1 MINGHGGNI
10 FDKARDLGC
19 DPMEILDMSSNVNPL
34 GPMPGLMAHLHKHLE
49 RIIALPEAGAGSII
63 RAFSSHHDIDPKKVL
78 AGNGTTQLIYTLPVA
93 LKIKQALILGPTYSD
108 YADACRMH
116 GVDFRFALS
125 NKKTSFS
132 HSLDTMDIGHSDTV
146 FICNPNNPTGTLIP
160 SETIEFLCRRYPN
173 IRFII
178 DESYLS
184 FVPEGEAKSLIGSAL
199 PNIIVLNS
207 MSKIFRIP
215 GLRIGF
221 VVAHP
226 DMIDKITPY
235 MLPWSVNT
243 LAQAAV
249 IYLMTPKQ
257 DVSEFINET
266 RTYLAGERHFV
277 MSALQSAPGIKL
289 FPSTTSFILAK
300 LDRLTAEAVSRHL
313 LSHRILIRDCGNF
326 QGLSSQFIRISL
338 KTRDVN
344 QILTDRLREYCENS
358 NTTGHNLR
366 QKL

>member
-49 RIIALPEAGAGSII
+49 RIIALPEAGAGSIV

-160 SETIEFLCRRYPN
+160 SETIESLCRRYPN

-226 DMIDKITPY
+226 DMIEKISTY

-289 FPSTTSFILAK
+289 YPSATSFILAK
-300 LDRLTAEAVSRHL
+300 LERLTAEAVSRHL

>member
-1 MINGHGGNI
+1 MIDGHGGNI

-19 DPMEILDMSSNVNPL
+19 DPMDILDMSSNVNPL
-34 GPMPGLMAHLHKHLE
+34 GPMPGLMKHLHEHLE

-63 RAFSSHHDIDPKKVL
+63 QAFSSRHNLDSKKVL

-93 LKIKQALILGPTYSD
+93 LKIKQALIFGPTYSD

-116 GVDFRFALS
+116 GVGFRFVLS
-125 NKKTSFS
+125 DEKQSFR
-132 HSLDTMDIGHSDTV
+132 HTLDAMENETADAV

-160 SETIEFLCRRYPN
+160 SETIESLCRRYPQ
-173 IRFII
+173 IRFVI
-178 DESYLS
+178 DESYLP
-184 FVPEGEAKSLIGSAL
+184 FVPEGETKSLMGSTL
-199 PNIIVLNS
+199 PNIVVLNS

-221 VVAHP
+221 VVSHP
-226 DMIDKITPY
+226 DIIEKISPY

-249 IYLMTPKQ
+249 NYLMTQRQ
-257 DVSEFINET
+257 DVSEFIEKT
-266 RTYLAGERHFV
+266 RTYLAGERQFV
-277 MSALQSAPGIKL
+277 MNGLQSAPGIQL

-313 LSHRILIRDCGNF
+313 LNYRILIRDCGNF

-338 KTRDVN
+338 KTHEVN
-344 QILTDRLREYCENS
+344 QILTNRLSECCEKALS
-358 NTTGHNLR
+358 
-366 QKL
+366 

>member
-10 FDKARDLGC
+10 FDKAKEWNC
-19 DPMEILDMSSNVNPL
+19 DPMDILDMSSNVNPL
-34 GPMPGLMAHLHKHLE
+34 GPLPGLMTHLHEGLE

-63 RAFSSHHDIDPKKVL
+63 RAFSGRHGIDPDRVL

-93 LKIKQALILGPTYSD
+93 LKIRQALILGPTYSD

-125 NKKTSFS
+125 GEKESFCHDPDAIDVGS
-132 HSLDTMDIGHSDTV
+132 CDAV

-160 SETIEFLCRRYPN
+160 SEAIESLCRRHPH

-178 DESYLS
+178 DESYLP
-184 FVPEGEAKSLIGSAL
+184 FVPEGEAKSLIRSDLA
-199 PNIIVLNS
+199 NIIILNS

-221 VVAHP
+221 VAAHP
-226 DMIDKITPY
+226 DTAKKIRHF
-235 MLPWSVNT
+235 MQPWSVNT

-249 IYLMTPKQ
+249 NYLMTRNR
-257 DVSEFINET
+257 DVSELIEKT
-266 RTYLAGERHFV
+266 RAYLAEERQFV
-277 MSALQSAPGIKL
+277 MTGLETAPGIRL

-300 LDRLTAEAVSRHL
+300 LDRLDAEAVSRQL
-313 LSHRILIRDCGNF
+313 LSYRILIRNCGNF
-326 QGLSSQFIRISL
+326 QGLSGQFIRISL

-344 QILTDRLREYCENS
+344 QLLTDRLRKCCENAFS
-358 NTTGHNLR
+358 
-366 QKL
+366 

>member
-19 DPMEILDMSSNVNPL
+19 DPMDILDMSSNVNPL
-34 GPMPGLMAHLHKHLE
+34 GPMPGLMNHLHEHLE

-63 RAFSSHHDIDPKKVL
+63 QAFSSRHDIDSKKVL

-93 LKIKQALILGPTYSD
+93 LKIRQALILGPTYSD

-125 NKKTSFS
+125 DEKKSFR
-132 HSLDTMDIGHSDTV
+132 HTLDAMAIEPCDAV

-160 SETIEFLCRRYPN
+160 SETIESLCRRYPN

-178 DESYLS
+178 DESYLP
-184 FVPEGEAKSLIGSAL
+184 FVPEGEAKSLIRSTL

-226 DMIDKITPY
+226 DIIDKISPY

-249 IYLMTPKQ
+249 NYLMTQKQ
-257 DVSEFINET
+257 DVLEFIEKT
-266 RTYLAGERHFV
+266 RTYLAEEREFV
-277 MSALQSAPGIKL
+277 MADLQSAPGIQL

-300 LDRLTAEAVSRHL
+300 LDRLTAESVSRHL
-313 LSHRILIRDCGNF
+313 LHDRILIRDCGNF

-344 QILTDRLREYCENS
+344 QILTDRLRACCENAFS
-358 NTTGHNLR
+358 
-366 QKL
+366 

>member
-10 FDKARDLGC
+10 FDKATELGC
-19 DPMEILDMSSNVNPL
+19 DPMDILDMSSNVNPL
-34 GPMPGLMAHLHKHLE
+34 GPMPGLMKHLHEHLD
-49 RIIALPEAGAGSII
+49 RIITLPEAGAGGII
-63 RAFSSHHDIDPKKVL
+63 RAFSSRHGIDPEKVL
-78 AGNGTTQLIYTLPVA
+78 AGNGTTQLIYALPLA
-93 LKIKQALILGPTYSD
+93 LKIRQALILGPTYAD

-116 GVDFRFALS
+116 GAGFRFALS
-125 NKKTSFS
+125 DEKTSFC
-132 HSLDTMDIGHSDTV
+132 HTLDAADFAPCDTV

-160 SETIEFLCRRYPN
+160 SETILSHCQRFPD
-173 IRFII
+173 IRFVI
-178 DESYLS
+178 DESYLP
-184 FVPEGEAKSLIGSAL
+184 FVPEGRAKSLIGSIL

-221 VVAHP
+221 IAANP
-226 DMIDKITPY
+226 DIIEKIGRY

-249 IYLMTPKQ
+249 NYLMTQTQ
-257 DVSEFINET
+257 DVSEFIEET
-266 RTYLAGERHFV
+266 RNYLAGERQFF
-277 MSALQSAPGIKL
+277 MNGLQSAPGIKL

-313 LSHRILIRDCGNF
+313 LKYRILIRDCGNF

-338 KTRDVN
+338 KTRNVN
-344 QILTDRLREYCENS
+344 QILVDRLRACCE
-358 NTTGHNLR
+358 
-366 QKL
+366 

>member
-10 FDKARDLGC
+10 FDKAGDLGC
-19 DPMEILDMSSNVNPL
+19 SPMDILDMSSNVNPM
-34 GPMPGLMAHLHKHLE
+34 GPLPGLMNHLHEHLE
-49 RIIALPEAGAGSII
+49 WIIALPEAGAGSII
-63 RAFSSHHDIDPKKVL
+63 QAFSSRHDVDPNKVL
-78 AGNGTTQLIYTLPVA
+78 AGNGSTQLIYTLPVA
-93 LKIKQALILGPTYSD
+93 LKIRQALILGPTYSD

-116 GVDFRFALS
+116 GVAFRFALS
-125 NKKTSFS
+125 DEKKSFR
-132 HSLDTMDIGHSDTV
+132 HTLDAMDIEPCDAV

-160 SETIEFLCRRYPN
+160 SATIESLCRKYPN

-178 DESYLS
+178 DESYLP

-221 VVAHP
+221 VIAHP
-226 DMIDKITPY
+226 DIIEKISPY

-249 IYLMTPKQ
+249 SYLMTQKQ
-257 DVSEFINET
+257 EVSEFIEKT
-266 RTYLAGERHFV
+266 RTYLTGEKEFV
-277 MSALQSAPGIKL
+277 MTRLQSAPGIKL

-313 LSHRILIRDCGNF
+313 LNDRILIRDCGNF
-326 QGLSSQFIRISL
+326 QGLFSQFIRISL

-344 QILTDRLREYCENS
+344 QMLTDRLRAYCENAFS
-358 NTTGHNLR
+358 
-366 QKL
+366 